1 MSDAIPV
8 TVKILD
14 KDYRIACPAEEQNA
28 LLASADLLN
37 NRMRELKESGNVIG
51 TDRIAVMAALNM
63 THEMI
68 ELKDDSSSVSQSL
81 SKRLRKMQEKIEDAL
96 QDTKQLEI

>member
-1 MSDAIPV
+1 MADSIPV

-37 NRMRELKESGNVIG
+37 SRMRELKEGGNVIG

-68 ELKDDSSSVSQSL
+68 EIKDDSSSISQSM

>member
-1 MSDAIPV
+1 MTDSIPV

-37 NRMRELKESGNVIG
+37 SRMRELKEGGNVIG

-68 ELKDDSSSVSQSL
+68 EIKDDSSSVSQSMT
-81 SKRLRKMQEKIEDAL
+81 KRLRKMQEKIEDAL

>member
-1 MSDAIPV
+1 MSDSIPV

-37 NRMRELKESGNVIG
+37 SRMRELKESGNVIG

-68 ELKDDSSSVSQSL
+68 EIKDDSSSISQSL

>member
-1 MSDAIPV
+1 MADSIPV

-37 NRMRELKESGNVIG
+37 SRMRELKEGGNVIG

-68 ELKDDSSSVSQSL
+68 EIKDDSSSVSESM

>member
-1 MSDAIPV
+1 MADSLPV
-8 TVKILD
+8 NVKILD
-14 KDYRIACPAEEQNA
+14 KEYRIACPPDERNA
-28 LLASADLLN
+28 LLASADMLN
-37 NRMRELKESGNVIG
+37 TRMRDLKDGGNVIG

-68 ELKDDSSSVSQSL
+68 ELKDDSSSASETL
-81 SKRLRKMQEKIEDAL
+81 TKRIAKMQEKIEETL

>member
-37 NRMRELKESGNVIG
+37 SRMRELKESGNVIG

-68 ELKDDSSSVSQSL
+68 ELKDDSSSVSESL

>member
-1 MSDAIPV
+1 MADSIPV

-37 NRMRELKESGNVIG
+37 SRMRELKEGGNVIG

-68 ELKDDSSSVSQSL
+68 EIKDDSSSVSQSM

>member
-1 MSDAIPV
+1 MSDSVPV
-8 TVKILD
+8 SVKILD
-14 KDYRIACPAEEQNA
+14 KDYRIACPPEERNA

-37 NRMRELKESGNVIG
+37 TRMRELKEGGNVIG

-81 SKRLRKMQEKIEDAL
+81 NKRIVKMQNKIEETL

>member
-1 MSDAIPV
+1 MAESVPV
-8 TVKILD
+8 SVKILD
-14 KDYRIACPAEEQNA
+14 KEYRIACPADERNA
-28 LLASADLLN
+28 LLASADMLN
-37 NRMRELKESGNVIG
+37 TRMQDLKDSGNVIG

-68 ELKDDSSSVSQSL
+68 ELQDDSSSVSKTL
-81 SKRLRKMQEKIEDAL
+81 NKRVAKMQEKIEETL

>member
-1 MSDAIPV
+1 MTDSIPV

-37 NRMRELKESGNVIG
+37 NRMQELKESGNVIG

-68 ELKDDSSSVSQSL
+68 EMKDDSSSISQSL
-81 SKRLRKMQEKIEDAL
+81 SKRLQKMQEKIEDAL

>member
-1 MSDAIPV
+1 MTDSIPV

-37 NRMRELKESGNVIG
+37 SRMRELKEGGNVIG

-68 ELKDDSSSVSQSL
+68 EIKDDSSSVSQSM